1 MIIQES
7 GQVTKELAQSRAD
20 WERSSRMGKALTV
33 TYVVQG
39 WRQSNGQLWRHNMIV
54 RVIDPIIGM
63 DRDMLISRI
72 TYTLS
77 EQGMLAK
84 LEVGPS
90 ESFEPEPKDPHGK
103 RKVKKGGK
111 GDNFEYLIPADYEPK
126 K

>member
-1 MIIQES
+1 
-7 GQVTKELAQSRAD
+7 
-20 WERSSRMGKALTV
+20 RMGKALTV

-72 TYTLS
+72 TYTLN

-84 LEVGPS
+84 LEVGPP
-90 ESFEPEPKDPHGK
+90 ESFEPEPKDPHG
-103 RKVKKGGK
+103 
-111 GDNFEYLIPADYEPK
+111 
-126 K
+126 